1 MNDPQN
7 MPPPEHQRAPSR
19 FEELIMSFLKL
30 TLIVIRV
37 TLKLAILMVLG
48 LVALI
53 AALTWGK

>member
-1 MNDPQN
+1 

>member
-1 MNDPQN
+1 
-7 MPPPEHQRAPSR
+7 
-19 FEELIMSFLKL
+19 MSFLKL